1 MNHHNNDDNND
12 EAFAFD
18 HWASLARHDP
28 RAFEAARRELLQSLI
43 ESAPLTQRR
52 RLAGLQWQIDRERE
66 RSDNPMAS
74 CIKVSSMMWDKVL
87 GEGGL
92 VDNLEQLCGAKPI
105 SERVHRQAA
114 VLPFKRRSAPA

>member
-1 MNHHNNDDNND
+1 MNYDDNDDNCD
-12 EAFAFD
+12 QAFAFD

-28 RAFEAARRELLQSLI
+28 RAFEAARRALLQSLI

-52 RLAGLQWQIDRERE
+52 RLAGLQWRIDRERE

-74 CIKVSSMMWDKVL
+74 CIKVSNMMWDKVL

-92 VDNLEQLCGAKPI
+92 VDNLEQLSGVKPVRQ
-105 SERVHRQAA
+105 RVHRQAA
-114 VLPFKRRSAPA
+114 VFPFKRRSAPA

>member
-1 MNHHNNDDNND
+1 MDYENND

-28 RAFEAARRELLQSLI
+28 RAFEEARRALLQSLI
-43 ESAPLTQRR
+43 ASAPLTHRR

-74 CIKVSSMMWDKVL
+74 CIKVSNMMWDKVL

-92 VDNLEQLCGAKPI
+92 VDNLEQLSGVKPI